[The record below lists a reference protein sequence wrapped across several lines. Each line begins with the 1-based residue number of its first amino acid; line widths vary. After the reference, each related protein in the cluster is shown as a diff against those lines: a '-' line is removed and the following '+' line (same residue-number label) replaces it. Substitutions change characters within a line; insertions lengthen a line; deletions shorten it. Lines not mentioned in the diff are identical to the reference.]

1 MDVEEDPDRAG
12 LKEAGLTEDEEDETD
27 CSTLFF
33 PVKEVAVFPKFND
46 AEDPLEED
54 SIRVEERSPSFV
66 VELMTFMPE
75 EEEGEE
81 ENRKDI

>member
-1 MDVEEDPDRAG
+1 MAVEEDPDREG
-12 LKEAGLTEDEEDETD
+12 LKEEGLTEDEEDETD

-33 PVKEVAVFPKFND
+33 PVKEVTVFPEFND

-54 SIRVEERSPSFV
+54 SIRVEGRSPSFV

-75 EEEGEE
+75 EGEE